1 MISDMHSSSVF
12 SSQHVV
18 QSLPEAIFAAIDR
31 QIRNHPRWFPS
42 FLLKLV
48 IHFNHLM
55 WVPLKARFVHAFC
68 LHFALLFQCGAHLG
82 HIFDDGPRPTGKRYC
97 INSASLSFT
106 PADGRGAD
114 GGSGAGGP
122 AQADKTE
129 LWSTGEWG
137 KQVYLMHSLLT
148 KFKIV
153 YLRYIFSKTIRAVL
167 CYRYI
172 SSLA

>member
-42 FLLKLV
+42 LLLKLV

-97 INSASLSFT
+97 LHILVPYFILSPHWQSWHEDNPKSYILYFSPTNTDIRYPINHLKKSSEYNADLYVFLLLLFLHTSL
-106 PADGRGAD
+106 
-114 GGSGAGGP
+114 
-122 AQADKTE
+122 
-129 LWSTGEWG
+129 
-137 KQVYLMHSLLT
+137 
-148 KFKIV
+148 
-153 YLRYIFSKTIRAVL
+153 
-167 CYRYI
+167 
-172 SSLA
+172 